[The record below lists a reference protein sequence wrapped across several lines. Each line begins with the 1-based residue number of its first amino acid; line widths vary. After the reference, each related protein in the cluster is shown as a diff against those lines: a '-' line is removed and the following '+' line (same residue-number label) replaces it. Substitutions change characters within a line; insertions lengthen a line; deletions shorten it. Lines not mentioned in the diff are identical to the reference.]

1 MSFDNSPPMGVPARF
16 LLAAPLFSV
25 AFCLLLLQSGP
36 QVMAG
41 RWQPAT
47 LALVHLFTLGVLA
60 QVMIGAL
67 LQFLPVAKSLPLPGG
82 RWLPISIHV
91 CLNLGTVLLALA
103 FLGRHAWLFLSAA
116 ALLAGAFGLF
126 VAMGMVALL
135 RPTLQG
141 ENLAIFYALAG
152 LLVTA
157 LFGVLLAAS
166 MAGATDWALPQ
177 IVDLHAGWGLAGGAS
192 MLILGVAPTVVPMF
206 LATPAYAPGKWRL
219 LAFAQLAGLGIATLA
234 ILLPVPVLRYAAGVL
249 AQLTVTTCL
258 AVFAAWTLRLQ
269 GKRRRR
275 EPDISAW
282 LWRTGMVCL
291 LVFAGGFML
300 PALVPALQAQA
311 AYSAGLAMLFLFG
324 YLLSVLTAMLYKILP
339 FLVWIHWQA
348 HNPQRLR
355 LPNTIEMAKG
365 TSFQWQF
372 RLHVAACLLLPFAGL
387 GHSMF
392 YAAALVLLGG
402 QLLLAVNLFRIWRTF
417 LKGQRYL
424 RRHAA
429 SGETRDR
436 PGAGT
441 PAAARS

>member
-16 LLAAPLFSV
+16 LLTAPLFSV
-25 AFCLLLLQSGP
+25 AFCLLLLKSGP

-67 LQFLPVAKSLPLPGG
+67 LQFLPVAKSLPMPGG
-82 RWLPISIHV
+82 RWMPIAIHV
-91 CLNLGTVLLALA
+91 CLNLGTVLLAWA
-103 FLGRHAWLFLSAA
+103 FLGRHAWLFLPAA

-126 VAMGMVALL
+126 VGMGLVALL

-141 ENLAIFYALAG
+141 ENLGIFYALAG

-157 LFGVLLAAS
+157 LLGVLLAAG
-166 MAGATDWALPQ
+166 MAGAANWALPQ
-177 IVDLHAGWGLAGGAS
+177 LVDLHAGWGLAGAAG

-219 LAFAQLAGLGIATLA
+219 LASAQLLALVIATLGIVLPDPA
-234 ILLPVPVLRYAAGVL
+234 LRHATGLLGQSA
-249 AQLTVTTCL
+249 TVACL
-258 AVFAAWTLRLQ
+258 AAFAGWTLWLQ
-269 GKRRRR
+269 TKRRRR

-282 LWRTGMVCL
+282 LWRTGMLSL
-291 LVFAGGFML
+291 LAFAGGFML
-300 PALVPALQAQA
+300 PAIVPSLQAQP
-311 AYSAGLAMLFLFG
+311 AYLDGLALLFLFG

-355 LPNTIEMAKG
+355 LPNTIEMARG
-365 TSFQWQF
+365 ASFQWQF
-372 RLHVAACLLLPFAGL
+372 RLHAAACLLLPFAGL
-387 GHSMF
+387 GGGVF
-392 YAAALVLLGG
+392 YAAALVLLAG

-417 LKGQRYL
+417 LKGRRYL
-424 RRHAA
+424 RRQAA
-429 SGETRDR
+429 SGQTRDR
-436 PGAGT
+436 AAATPEAAGT
-441 PAAARS
+441 